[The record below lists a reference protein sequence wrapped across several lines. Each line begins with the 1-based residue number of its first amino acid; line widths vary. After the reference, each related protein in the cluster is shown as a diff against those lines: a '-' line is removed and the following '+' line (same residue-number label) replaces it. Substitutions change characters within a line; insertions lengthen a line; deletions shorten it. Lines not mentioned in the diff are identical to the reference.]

1 MTFRN
6 RWLFIA
12 FIGVSIIGL
21 LYQWREHNRMIS
33 SYDLRKKISTK
44 IDTLNLV
51 HVQRHCECPEWIEI
65 SRSKSPGGFKED
77 DFIYLEPA
85 NRDLE
90 LGATYPAYT
99 EAGYILRLQGSFYE
113 TKGIP
118 ADMTGHTGQKP
129 QTARIFRYFSSDLI
143 KPDNIP

>member
-12 FIGVSIIGL
+12 FMLVSIVGL
-21 LYQWREHNRMIS
+21 LFQWREHNKMIS
-33 SYDLRKKISTK
+33 ASGFRNQLSTK

-51 HVQRHCECPEWIEI
+51 HVQRHCDCPEWIEK
-65 SRSKSPGGFKED
+65 SRFKGPGGAMDED
-77 DFIYLEPA
+77 YIYLEAA
-85 NRDLE
+85 NQNLE

-99 EAGYILRLQGSFYE
+99 EAGYVLRLQGSFYE

-118 ADMTGHTGQKP
+118 DDVIRHPDQKP
-129 QTARIFRYFSSDLI
+129 ESARIFRYISSDLI
-143 KPDNIP
+143 KPDTIP

>member
-12 FIGVSIIGL
+12 FILVSIVGL

-33 SYDLRKKISTK
+33 VDDLRTRLSTK

-51 HVQRHCECPEWIEI
+51 YVQRHCDCPEWIEI
-65 SRSKSPGGFKED
+65 SRFKDPAGARDED
-77 DFIYLEPA
+77 YIYVEAA
-85 NRDLE
+85 NKNLE
-90 LGATYPAYT
+90 LGATYPTYA
-99 EAGYILRLQGSFYE
+99 EAGYVLRVSGSFYD

-118 ADMTGHTGQKP
+118 ADMVQHADQKP
-129 QTARIFRYFSSDLI
+129 ERARIFRYISSDLI